1 MRRTISWLAFLLIA
15 ACSAPQVVPSTAT
28 ETRLPQATFTST
40 ATEIAVLPT
49 STPQPRMTPVAYGP
63 DLEDFASGV
72 NPLTGLAVSDP
83 SLLKLPAVLVS
94 ISNMPFTARPQAGP
108 SFASWVYEL
117 YIGEGATRFMNVFYG
132 QYPRTI
138 PNISG
143 NCKVRDA
150 IIHPKDD
157 WIGNRVWL
165 DENTNGV
172 QDAWE
177 AGVGGV
183 CVRLLNASTRQVQ

>member
-1 MRRTISWLAFLLIA
+1 MHRAISWLASILLV
-15 ACSAPQVVPSTAT
+15 ACSTPQVVKPTAT
-28 ETRLPQATFTST
+28 KLEIPNYTPTST
-40 ATEIAVLPT
+40 ATEISVPPT
-49 STPQPRMTPVAYGP
+49 STPQPRSTPVTYGSE
-63 DLEDFASGV
+63 LEDFPYNV
-72 NPLTGLAVSDP
+72 NPLTGIQVSDP

-108 SFASWVYEL
+108 GFASWVYEL

-138 PNISG
+138 PYING

-150 IIHPKDD
+150 IIQPKGD

-183 CVRLLNASTRQVQ
+183 CVRLLNASTRQV